1 MPPNLGMW
9 MPTGTSADV
18 APSTD
23 FTGSPL
29 AVGCCSTCSLDLVFF
44 AAMPG
49 PGGNPM
55 AGHQA
60 WAWWPARRPVGRE
73 GSWHPLSQ
81 KARIPTYIHRC
92 HCAPPHCNCSQPTFS
107 YLFNYRQTPQR
118 CTLLN
123 TSVSSTSLPSR
134 FVPANARNSSSNS
147 SIAFPIAASTFK
159 TLQHLQT
166 HSTIFKDS
174 QKPHTIKTHS
184 M

>member
-1 MPPNLGMW
+1 MW
-9 MPTGTSADV
+9 MATGTSADV

-29 AVGCCSTCSLDLVFF
+29 AVGCCSTCSLDLGFF

-92 HCAPPHCNCSQPTFS
+92 HCAPPHCNCSQPTLGNF
-107 YLFNYRQTPQR
+107 LPLPPN
-118 CTLLN
+118 
-123 TSVSSTSLPSR
+123 STTMHFVEHLSIVYITALPLRPCKCSQQQQQQLPC
-134 FVPANARNSSSNS
+134 FSNS
-147 SIAFPIAASTFK
+147 CLDLQNITTPSNTFNNIQRQPK
-159 TLQHLQT
+159 T
-166 HSTIFKDS
+166 
-174 QKPHTIKTHS
+174 
-184 M
+184 